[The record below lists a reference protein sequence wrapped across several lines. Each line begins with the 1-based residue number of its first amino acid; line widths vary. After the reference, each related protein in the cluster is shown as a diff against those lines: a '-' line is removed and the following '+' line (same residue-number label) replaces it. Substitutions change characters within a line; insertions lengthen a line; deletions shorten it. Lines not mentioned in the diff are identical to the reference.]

1 MSVTTLAALL
11 MNLFACSQVPDA
23 VGESAVAL
31 KVPGWITDGAG
42 GVLYLTG
49 EKVGVV
55 AVNAE
60 DGSVLWESVAASRLL
75 VLVDHRLAV
84 LANEPGRKNVL
95 RVRFLDVEDKGAR
108 AGESDPLVLP
118 EWVDVASVGNHG
130 PGQRFELQASLVG
143 GALHL
148 HWTAATSQTW
158 GTPPP
163 PEVLK
168 AWHRSATGL
177 AVVDPR
183 TGSVTMQSL
192 PAEGEAPAAER
203 GTPVDELPQRVR
215 EHARRDGWYFARLVG
230 ARAYGQSRKTEPR
243 GRVVHVL
250 QALDLATGKLVWQR
264 PIGEELRR
272 ALPP

>member
-118 EWVDVASVGNHG
+118 EWVDVVSVGNHG
-130 PGQRFELQASLVG
+130 LGQGSSCKRAWLEERCTSTG
-143 GALHL
+143 RRPPPKRGALL
-148 HWTAATSQTW
+148 HRPKSSRH
-158 GTPPP
+158 GIGPPP
-163 PEVLK
+163 VSPSSTRAPEV
-168 AWHRSATGL
+168 
-177 AVVDPR
+177 
-183 TGSVTMQSL
+183 
-192 PAEGEAPAAER
+192 
-203 GTPVDELPQRVR
+203 
-215 EHARRDGWYFARLVG
+215 
-230 ARAYGQSRKTEPR
+230 
-243 GRVVHVL
+243 
-250 QALDLATGKLVWQR
+250 
-264 PIGEELRR
+264 
-272 ALPP
+272 